1 MTEDYPRLCPAHC
14 TSFLTNGQTIDIAA
28 PFQTV
33 IDFKEMAASLAGIRR
48 FKGLGIP
55 VAQHLVVG
63 AGAILAEGGSEFE
76 AALYLLH
83 DGHEWALGDIT
94 RPSEMLLAGIIGPSA
109 MAAIERAKI
118 YWDGAIYTAAGLPT
132 PGTWQKAWATRVLAM
147 DGRMARAEA
156 IDNFGPL
163 TKPHF
168 ANWARPKMKGLL
180 APWSKD
186 RAEVEFLETLDR
198 LIPAR
203 KAA

>member
-1 MTEDYPRLCPAHC
+1 MTVTFPRICNAECP
-14 TSFLTNGQTIDIAA
+14 SFLTNGETMDIAA
-28 PFQTV
+28 PFQAA

-63 AGAILAEGGSEFE
+63 ANAILAEGGSEFE

-94 RPSEMLLAGIIGPSA
+94 RPSEALLAGIIGPSA

-118 YWDGAIYTAAGLPT
+118 YWDGAIYNAAGLPT
-132 PGTWQKAWATRVLAM
+132 PGTWQKAWADRVTAM
-147 DGRMARAEA
+147 NGRMARAEA
-156 IDNFGPL
+156 LDTFGPRA
-163 TKPHF
+163 KPHF
-168 ANWARPKMKGLL
+168 ETCARPKMKGLL
-180 APWSKD
+180 TPWSKD
-186 RAEVEFLETLDR
+186 RAEVEFLEALDR

-203 KAA
+203 KAS